1 MDEMTE
7 DAHRV
12 LIVDDEKDF
21 CELLFRILTREGLVP
36 LVAHDGPGAL
46 EMISSGVVDA
56 VLLDVRMP
64 GMDGLEVLRRARK
77 LNADLPILMLTAH
90 AGFDGAVLC
99 MKEGASDYLTKPVQH
114 GEIIEKLKRALS
126 ERPGGKKGL
135 PSSYSSKRSER
146 LAQSLEELMGPS
158 EAIRSVISAIKLVA
172 PSNFTVI
179 IQGETGTG
187 KELVAR
193 AIHQG
198 SPRSKQP
205 MVPLDCGAITES
217 LFESELFGHEKGS
230 FTGASGKTA
239 GKFEIAEGGTLF
251 LDEIANMPFSS
262 QIKLL
267 RAIQE
272 KNFFRV
278 GGRETVNVDVRLI
291 VATNQ
296 DLSARIER
304 GYFSRDLFY
313 RLSEFT
319 INIKPLRE
327 RKDDI
332 LHLSKRFLEATNLEL
347 NKSVRG
353 FSKSA
358 VQVLI
363 ENEWPGNVRE
373 LRSVIRRAVL
383 SAGNLIEPKH
393 LLVEKYN
400 VIKCLEVTTFTEE
413 MSWVGLSLK
422 EIVRHS
428 TSDVE
433 RRVLSQVLR
442 KTRGNKAVAARL
454 LQIDYKTIHKKIKQY
469 GINPYLEEDNGQ
481 EE

>member
-1 MDEMTE
+1 MTE
-7 DAHRV
+7 DAPRV
-12 LIVDDEKDF
+12 LIVDDERDF

-36 LVAHDGPGAL
+36 LVAHDGLGAL
-46 EMISSGVVDA
+46 EMISSGIVDA

-64 GMDGLEVLRRARK
+64 GMDGVEVLRRARK

-99 MKEGASDYLTKPVQH
+99 MKEGASDYLTKPVKH
-114 GEIIEKLKRALS
+114 REIIEKLKRALS
-126 ERPGGKKGL
+126 ERPGGKKRL
-135 PSSYSSKRSER
+135 PSSYSSKRSEH
-146 LAQSLEELMGPS
+146 LALSLEGIMGPS
-158 EAIRSVISAIKLVA
+158 DAIRSVISAIRLVA

-198 SPRSKQP
+198 SPRSKHP

-239 GKFEIAEGGTLF
+239 GKFEMAEGGTLF
-251 LDEIANMPFSS
+251 LDEIANMPFNC

-278 GGRETVNVDVRLI
+278 GGRETVKVDVRLI

-304 GYFSRDLFY
+304 GSFSRDLFY

-327 RKDDI
+327 RKEDI
-332 LHLSKRFLEATNLEL
+332 LHLSKRFLEATNVEL

-353 FSKSA
+353 FSESA
-358 VQVLI
+358 AQVLI
-363 ENEWPGNVRE
+363 ENEWPGNVRQ

-383 SAGNLIEPKH
+383 SAGNLIEPEH
-393 LLVEKYN
+393 LLIEKSN
-400 VIKCLEVTTFTEE
+400 VIKYLEVTTFTEE

-481 EE
+481 KE